1 MEEQFDFHAKKDS
14 DGDYE
19 YHPISEAAKELTK
32 EFMTNEDGSISL
44 FNNPEYQFRAGTRLG
59 DSGLT
64 YKIID

>member
-19 YHPISEAAKELTK
+19 YHPISEAAKELSK
-32 EFMTNEDGSISL
+32 SFMTNKDGAIPCFGS
-44 FNNPEYQFRAGTRLG
+44 PERQFRKGTKLG